1 MKKKILVVILLVIVG
16 CAYFGYEYYLS
27 TKKEN
32 TDLETEKS
40 VHNSEENVKETE
52 KDEEKESYAQQTENE
67 SLEDTSYPQQKENS
81 NITNESNAQET
92 SKKEENKKTETK
104 KEENVSSKKEETNKK
119 EDTSKKE
126 ETKPT
131 VDDEQKNQDELK
143 WEQFKTDPVTLMI
156 LEADAPDWETK
167 KEQQAEAKKWID
179 LGYRVEEPYVCIYL
193 SDGRKCVYGLV
204 VYMSK
209 GVCNETPNEIKIDWR
224 KRNYIGI
231 VAYAKSL
238 GYKCEGY
245 QD

>member
-1 MKKKILVVILLVIVG
+1 MKKKIIVIILLLVIG

-27 TKKEN
+27 TKKDKV
-32 TDLETEKS
+32 DLETENS
-40 VHNSEENVKETE
+40 VHKSEEIVKETE
-52 KDEEKESYAQQTENE
+52 TDEENESYAQQTEKENT
-67 SLEDTSYPQQKENS
+67 EDTSYTQQTENS
-81 NITNESNAQET
+81 NTKTESNAQET
-92 SKKEENKKTETK
+92 SKKEE
-104 KEENVSSKKEETNKK
+104 
-119 EDTSKKE
+119 SKKE
-126 ETKPT
+126 ETKKEESVSKPKEETSNKEETKPT
-131 VDDEQKNQDELK
+131 TDAEQKNQDELK

-209 GVCNETPNEIKIDWR
+209 GVCNETPTEVKIDWR

>member
-16 CAYFGYEYYLS
+16 CAYFGCDYYLS

-32 TDLETEKS
+32 KTLETEKS
-40 VHNSEENVKETE
+40 VHKTEENVKKSE
-52 KDEEKESYAQQTENE
+52 KEEEKESYAQQTEKENNND
-67 SLEDTSYPQQKENS
+67 SSYTQQIENS
-81 NITNESNAQET
+81 NNKNESNAQET

-104 KEENVSSKKEETNKK
+104 KEENTSAKKEDTNKK
-119 EDTSKKE
+119 EETSKKE

-131 VDDEQKNQDELK
+131 VENEQKNQDELK
-143 WEQFKTDPVTLMI
+143 WEQFKKDPVTLMI

-193 SDGRKCVYGLV
+193 SEGRRCVYGLI

-209 GVCNETPNEIKIDWR
+209 GVCNETPTEVKIDWR